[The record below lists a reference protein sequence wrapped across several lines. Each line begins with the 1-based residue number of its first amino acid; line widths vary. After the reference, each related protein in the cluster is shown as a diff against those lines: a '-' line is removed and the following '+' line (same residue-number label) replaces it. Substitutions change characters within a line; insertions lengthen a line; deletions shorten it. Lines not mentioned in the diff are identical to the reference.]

1 MIPIVVQFLFKS
13 KKIGVYTLLL
23 IEIAC
28 LDFILFYCQVLVLQ
42 AFLSTWDLA
51 CAVKNGAMN
60 VPSGYDFLVYPTIF
74 NGSNCS
80 SNLQL
85 QVGVDLLFPKVTQF
99 PFQ

>member
-1 MIPIVVQFLFKS
+1 M
-13 KKIGVYTLLL
+13 
-23 IEIAC
+23 
-28 LDFILFYCQVLVLQ
+28 LVLQ
-42 AFLSTWDLA
+42 AFLLTWDLA

-85 QVGVDLLFPKVTQF
+85 QVGVDLFS
-99 PFQ
+99 